1 MRKRKPAPPRTQKQL
16 DTQRE
21 NIRRRRLDP
30 EYRKRESEYGKKYLL
45 KNKEKK
51 DSWQKEYRIKNKE
64 ILREKRLKKYR
75 ENPEKYREIAR
86 RHKEKYP
93 ERILATNLRAKYGIG
108 IDDWYSILA
117 KSDGK
122 CMICSSDK
130 HLRLDHCHDSGRVR
144 GALCHRCNIGIGMFD
159 DNPDAL
165 WRAVCYL
172 IENSNDEN

>member
-1 MRKRKPAPPRTQKQL
+1 MKKRIHKPKTAKQL
-16 DTQRE
+16 AVLRE
-21 NIRRRRLDP
+21 KIRIRRLDP
-30 EYRKRESEYGKKYLL
+30 IYRERERVYGKEYESKNHE
-45 KNKEKK
+45 KRRSTQNRWRADNKEYLK
-51 DSWQKEYRIKNKE
+51 
-64 ILREKRLKKYR
+64 EKRYEKYR
-75 ENPEKYREIAR
+75 ENPEKHKEYSRKYRE
-86 RHKEKYP
+86 KNPEKV
-93 ERILATNLRAKYGIG
+93 LALNLKIKYGIG
-108 IDDWYSILA
+108 LDDWYGILA
-117 KSDGK
+117 KSGGK